1 MADDTCDSDEESVDS
16 KIVNIQKDVHSENE
30 SESDEILKTV
40 FDEPELAEIKSS
52 AFKEVH
58 KEVLKEEQS
67 EDSFNIYVMLNKKK
81 PEKSVAR
88 KSKGELQY
96 PSRFTSCDRSK
107 VSSNLDQ
114 NSLGAEIRRMNFQVR
129 KLVLCPSVGNSDRW
143 KGDVIIMGDFNK
155 VHSEDERYSSLFNA
169 HGATAFNSF
178 ISACGLV
185 EVPSGDYGPTP
196 FRFFHNWFDLEGF
209 DSFVV
214 DTWRGINITESNA
227 LLKMVKNLK
236 LLKGHIHV
244 WVKGKKDN
252 ALNLKKDLKNKLFAI
267 DSSID
272 KGKSSSAS
280 LEERMAIMNNLSSL
294 EKMESIESS
303 QKDKVKWSIESDG
316 NSKFFHGII
325 NKRRNNLAIRA
336 LSLMGNG
343 LRILLP
349 LSPEQ
354 AQDLERLF
362 SKEEV
367 KGAFWDYGL
376 DKSPAKKKQTMIFKV
391 NIEKAFDS
399 VWWDFLDDFLKKF
412 GFGSRWRDWIQSCIK
427 SSRGSIL
434 INGSPTSR
442 FHFFKRLKQGD
453 PLSPLLFILVMK
465 SFHLSFQNVVN
476 AGLFKGV
483 ALDTSLQL
491 SHLFYADNVV
501 FIGQW
506 CDSNFSTIIRVLDCF
521 FRASGLRINLH
532 KSKLTGIAFE
542 NSLVNF
548 FANSIGCMTIN
559 LPISYLGVNIGGH
572 MSRINSWNVV
582 INKIL
587 SRLSKWKMK
596 ALSIGGRLTLLKSV
610 LGSMPINYMSM
621 FKAPIH
627 EKGGLGVSSF
637 YALNRALIFKWV
649 WRFRAQSNS
658 FWSRVIKALHDDD
671 GIELLGSI
679 KKKVGNG
686 EILCSGK
693 NIGRE
698 MRLSK
703 IYFLEYMPGLILSNM
718 LDRWS
723 WSLSGDGEFFVSSTR
738 NLIDDKTLRTVGSKT
753 QCCKYVSLKVNIFY
767 WRVKLNNLPTR
778 LNLSRRDLYKSIAR
792 WWDVNMM
799 ELSSYEDWW
808 FWLSSLSSFVQAGD
822 AFGRRFLHHLVV
834 GLELPQ

>member
-1 MADDTCDSDEESVDS
+1 MADDAFDSDEESGDS
-16 KIVNIQKDVHSENE
+16 KIVNIQKDVHSKKE
-30 SESDEILKTV
+30 SESDKIPKTV

-52 AFKEVH
+52 AFKEVR

-88 KSKGELQY
+88 QSKGELQY
-96 PSRFTSCDRSK
+96 LLRFTSCDRSK
-107 VSSNLDQ
+107 VNSNLDQ
-114 NSLGAEIRRMNFQVR
+114 NSLGAGNQANEFSSKETGSMVSYKEDVNALGRSGHF
-129 KLVLCPSVGNSDRW
+129 KSVSTPKTVYAPQELAEKKILWQYLNIVIDRW
-143 KGDVIIMGDFNK
+143 KRDVIIMGDFNK
-155 VHSEDERYSSLFNA
+155 VHFEDERYSSLFNA
-169 HGATAFNSF
+169 RGAAAFNSF

-214 DTWRGINITESNA
+214 YTWWGINITESNA

-236 LLKGHIHV
+236 LLKRHIRV
-244 WVKGKKDN
+244 WVKCKKDN

-272 KGKSSSAS
+272 KGESSSAS
-280 LEERMAIMNNLSSL
+280 LEERMAIMNNLNSL

-303 QKDKVKWSIESDG
+303 QKAKVKWSIEGDG

-362 SKEEV
+362 SKEEI
-367 KGAFWDYGL
+367 KGAVWDYSL
-376 DKSPAKKKQTMIFKV
+376 DKSPGLNGFTFGFYCRFWSLIKGEVVEAVNHFYNNGFCHKEAKKKQTMIFKV
-391 NIEKAFDS
+391 DIEKAFDF
-399 VWWDFLDDFLKKF
+399 V
-412 GFGSRWRDWIQSCIK
+412 
-427 SSRGSIL
+427 RGSIL
-434 INGSPTSR
+434 VNGSPASR
-442 FHFFKRLKQGD
+442 FHFFKGLKQGD
-453 PLSPLLFILVMK
+453 PLSPFLFILVMK
-465 SFHLSFQNVVN
+465 SFHLSFRNFVN

-491 SHLFYADNVV
+491 SHLFYADDVV
-501 FIGQW
+501 FI
-506 CDSNFSTIIRVLDCF
+506 
-521 FRASGLRINLH
+521 GLRINLH
-532 KSKLTGIAFE
+532 KSKLTGIAVE
-542 NSLVNF
+542 NSLVDF
-548 FANSIGCMTIN
+548 FANIIDCMTLN
-559 LPISYLGVNIGGH
+559 LPILYLGVNIGGH

-596 ALSIGGRLTLLKSV
+596 ALSIGGRFTLLKSV
-610 LGSMPINYMSM
+610 IGSTPINYMSM

-658 FWSRVIKALHDDD
+658 FWSRVIKALHDEDD
-671 GIELLGSI
+671 GLGRSLET
-679 KKKVGNG
+679 V
-686 EILCSGK
+686 S
-693 NIGRE
+693 
-698 MRLSK
+698 
-703 IYFLEYMPGLILSNM
+703 FL
-718 LDRWS
+718 
-723 WSLSGDGEFFVSSTR
+723 F
-738 NLIDDKTLRTVGSKT
+738 LRQGTS
-753 QCCKYVSLKVNIFY
+753 
-767 WRVKLNNLPTR
+767 
-778 LNLSRRDLYKSIAR
+778 
-792 WWDVNMM
+792 
-799 ELSSYEDWW
+799 
-808 FWLSSLSSFVQAGD
+808 
-822 AFGRRFLHHLVV
+822 
-834 GLELPQ
+834 